1 MKSAEK
7 TKVAVVTG
15 GASGIGRCVIE
26 KLLAERWQ
34 VWALDVS
41 VERLGQMAQELGA
54 GERLRVLGCDV
65 ADATGVERA
74 FGAIRS
80 ETAGI
85 NALVCSAGV
94 IRPGPL
100 AEHPPSDL
108 DLMLAV
114 NVKGPWLCVR
124 EALPAL
130 RQDASVDNPARIVFV
145 GSVAG
150 MAPKV
155 GSGFYGATKSAL
167 HVLANVFAVEL
178 APSGITV
185 NVVAPGTVETPMLE
199 QVVGATAASGYRP
212 YGTSPL
218 GRIAQP
224 DDVAGAILY
233 LLSDAARYVN
243 GAILPVDGGTRAA
256 LGRA

>member
-1 MKSAEK
+1 MSHPEK

-15 GASGIGRCVIE
+15 GASGIGRRTVE
-26 KLLAERWQ
+26 RLLAEQWQ

-41 VERLGQMAQELGA
+41 QERLARMDQELGA
-54 GERLRVLGCDV
+54 GGHLRTLGCDV
-65 ADATGVERA
+65 TDEAGVQRA
-74 FGAIRS
+74 FAAIRS
-80 ETAGI
+80 ATGGI
-85 NALVCSAGV
+85 DALVCSAGA

-100 AEHPPSDL
+100 TSHSAGDL

-130 RQDASVDNPARIVFV
+130 RLGASVEAPARIVFV
-145 GSVAG
+145 GSVTG
-150 MAPKV
+150 MMPKA

-167 HVLANVFAVEL
+167 HALASVFAVEL

-185 NVVAPGTVETPMLE
+185 NVVAPGTVDTPMRD
-199 QVVGATAASGYRP
+199 QVLSASRASGYQT

-218 GRIAQP
+218 GRIARP
-224 DDVAGAILY
+224 DDVAGAVLY

-243 GAILPVDGGTRAA
+243 GAVLPVDGGSRAA
-256 LGRA
+256 LN